1 MISIKANSD
10 EENVWLDS
18 LEIGEEGYNAL
29 EAASIVVAMYEL
41 CQENE
46 NFDKLVGTA
55 RAICRRNMEED
66 YDG

>member
-18 LEIGEEGYNAL
+18 FEIGEEGYNAL
-29 EAASIVVAMYEL
+29 EAAAIVAAMYEL

-46 NFDKLVGTA
+46 NFEKLVGAA

-66 YDG
+66 DDG